1 MFWRPCWGKKQNDLN
16 FLDMLKL
23 ERNQILVNK
32 NGNQSIF
39 LFVRHSIYF
48 SIYMETQPFAD
59 ALHNK
64 CLPKTNLPK
73 LIGKHLYWSLF
84 LIEL

>member
-1 MFWRPCWGKKQNDLN
+1 
-16 FLDMLKL
+16 MLKL

-39 LFVRHSIYF
+39 VFVRHSIYF
-48 SIYMETQPFAD
+48 SIYMETQPFTD
-59 ALHNK
+59 ALHNVFK
-64 CLPKTNLPK
+64 NLPK